1 MEIKIFAHFH
11 DDKGHSAMVIR
22 YDAIVAIAIN
32 DNDRTLIEV
41 YTSNHVFK
49 YRLGNEQ
56 LAEAELLVLQRQ
68 VEEYIQDICDD

>member
-1 MEIKIFAHFH
+1 MERKIFAHFH